1 MHRFRYYTAVT
12 AILLTSL
19 VTTGSAGSQG
29 CSSDCG
35 VYPDDT
41 PADVAKA
48 TQKSNGDW
56 VGPIYNASGN
66 SFAH

>member
-1 MHRFRYYTAVT
+1 MRKFRYYATVTAV
-12 AILLTSL
+12 LFSSL
-19 VTTGSAGSQG
+19 VLTGTTGAQT

-41 PADVAKA
+41 PADVARLS
-48 TQKSNGDW
+48 QKSNGDW
-56 VGPIYNASGN
+56 VGPVYDASGN